1 MDNGEYLNL
10 DQITVPLASY
20 PRVYVIQWV
29 EMGLER
35 EPEELKENQDYDL
48 FAYRKGLQRW
58 FHLFYNSST

>member
-1 MDNGEYLNL
+1 
-10 DQITVPLASY
+10 
-20 PRVYVIQWV
+20 
-29 EMGLER
+29 MGLER